1 MLTMTA
7 ALMSPGAEPGSMGP
21 TTSVRAD
28 SAGASFAESFEEGAA
43 LTGTEEEG
51 IVTREVLNA
60 SSGAALVASAKDV
73 DLPSAMTGAKTTT
86 TNCGRVHCKIQSGID
101 VVIHLASTT
110 GSQADALSM
119 RATMAGSVT
128 AMPSDTGSH
137 ENGSAA
143 TPINASDQVVTQNTE
158 GILQKSLPETIES
171 IGVDG
176 PDEKTVPQTDV
187 TSDEMS
193 VVSNNGKSPVLNQK
207 KIAATE
213 GRSATPAEKTAKD
226 KETVHFT
233 KAAKAKAA
241 KTEKTEK
248 PEAAVEVIPAAG
260 AQLAVVISVP
270 HSPWDEQE
278 KNARPESS
286 DLSSAAS
293 PTVRQGGGSILLKKT
308 IVNAG
313 EADGADIKHPISALI
328 ADGASKKAGAD
339 VTEIP
344 GPATLPMM
352 ENKKAQTDST
362 VETFAHSVAETLT
375 ASVGP
380 TSGTG
385 TMPHIVLKPTVLES
399 PSLTAATQGDPGIQ
413 VNAGIHDIAGPAHHT
428 LMATPTALEVGVIN
442 GSHGWLKVR
451 AEMTSGGVVNAS
463 LSTASSSGQ
472 DMLHRELPS
481 LTEYLHNERLAVNTL
496 VVHSTAAATEFRGLT
511 DGMNGGGGQAAQHG
525 SHGQENRQNVAREEV
540 NRVTPELSYSRLNE
554 IGGDELLPQISYAG
568 GGSWLSI
575 RA

>member
-7 ALMSPGAEPGSMGP
+7 ALLSPSAEPGSMWP
-21 TTSVRAD
+21 MTSVRAD
-28 SAGASFAESFEEGAA
+28 SAGASFAESFEEGVA
-43 LTGTEEEG
+43 LTSTEEG
-51 IVTREVLNA
+51 IVTSEVLNA
-60 SSGAALVASAKDV
+60 SSGPALVASAKDV
-73 DLPSAMTGAKTTT
+73 DLSSAMAGAKTST
-86 TNCGRVHCKIQSGID
+86 TNCGKIQSGID
-101 VVIHLASTT
+101 VVIHPVSTT
-110 GSQADALSM
+110 GSRADALPM
-119 RATMAGSVT
+119 GATMAGSVT
-128 AMPSDTGSH
+128 AMPSDTDSH

-143 TPINASDQVVTQNTE
+143 TPINASDQCVAQNTD
-158 GILQKSLPETIES
+158 GILQKSLPETVES
-171 IGVDG
+171 IGANG

-187 TSDEMS
+187 TSGEMP
-193 VVSNNGKSPVLNQK
+193 VVSNNGKSPLLNQK
-207 KIAATE
+207 KIAAME
-213 GRSATPAEKTAKD
+213 VRSATPAEKTAKD

-270 HSPWDEQE
+270 HPSWDEQ
-278 KNARPESS
+278 KNARPENS
-286 DLSSAAS
+286 DLFSAAS
-293 PTVRQGGGSILLKKT
+293 PTVRQGDGSILLKKA

-313 EADGADIKHPISALI
+313 EADGVDIKHPISALT
-328 ADGASKKAGAD
+328 ADSASKKAGAD

-344 GPATLPMM
+344 APATLPTMD
-352 ENKKAQTDST
+352 NKKAHADSA
-362 VETFAHSVAETLT
+362 VETFAHSMSETLT
-375 ASVGP
+375 ASVGSV
-380 TSGTG
+380 SGAG
-385 TMPHIVLKPTVLES
+385 TMPHIVLKPTSLES
-399 PSLTAATQGDPGIQ
+399 PSLTAATQCDPGIQ
-413 VNAGIHDIAGPAHHT
+413 VNAAIHDIAGPAHHT

-451 AEMTSGGVVNAS
+451 AEMTSGGAVNAS

-511 DGMNGGGGQAAQHG
+511 GGMTGGGGQAAQHG